1 MTTTNFFNDCAK
13 CIDMC
18 KKEYSSEFTE
28 WIEKLILTE
37 IAGDSDTKND
47 VDDKKNETKKLSI
60 ETIKKE
66 IIDKLVSNYKVL
78 EYLLQEIRE
87 NDENYNITHIC
98 RDFIFDYDSCN
109 NKGSYIAVEVAERER
124 KIYNKKYV
132 VSIKLGLRYK
142 ENLDKFASLVKVIVS
157 ELYPNRYELS
167 DVPFYTKS
175 YDTTYHGY
183 EHEYNE
189 LNRLITFEIY
199 D

>member
-1 MTTTNFFNDCAK
+1 MTTTNFINVCVK

-28 WIEKLILTE
+28 WIEKLMLTE

-47 VDDKKNETKKLSI
+47 VDDKKTETKKLSI

-98 RDFIFDYDSCN
+98 GDFIFDYDSGN
-109 NKGSYIAVEVAERER
+109 NKGSYIAVEVAECER
-124 KIYNKKYV
+124 KIDDKKYV

-142 ENLDKFASLVKVIVS
+142 ENLDKFASLVKDIVS
-157 ELYPNRYELS
+157 ELYPNRHELS
-167 DVPFYTKS
+167 DIPFYTKS
-175 YDTTYHGY
+175 YETTYRGY

>member
-1 MTTTNFFNDCAK
+1 MTTTNFINDCVK

-28 WIEKLILTE
+28 WIEKLMLTE

-47 VDDKKNETKKLSI
+47 VDDNKTETKKLSI

-98 RDFIFDYDSCN
+98 GDFIFDYDSGT
-109 NKGSYIAVEVAERER
+109 NKGSYIAVEVAECER
-124 KIYNKKYV
+124 KIDDKKYV

-142 ENLDKFASLVKVIVS
+142 ENLDKFASLVKDIVS
-157 ELYPNRYELS
+157 ELYPNRHELS
-167 DVPFYTKS
+167 DIPFYTKS
-175 YDTTYHGY
+175 YETTYRGY